1 MSFGYMLYI
10 LIHIKNRL
18 CRVNRSKIE
27 NHARTDRGR
36 EEEEQEE
43 KAKTTTHFTFCHIFT
58 RKKKKKK
65 DFA

>member
-1 MSFGYMLYI
+1 MLYI

-27 NHARTDRGR
+27 NHAKIDRER

-43 KAKTTTHFTFCHIFT
+43 KAKTTPHFTVCHIFT
-58 RKKKKKK
+58 RTKK